1 MSIFQDY
8 QKKRENLMSQ
18 MQTLKEFEKSDE
30 IVSLVF
36 TVSREVLDR
45 KANRTQDVEWLL
57 KKGMELAQY
66 AGVLDGKHN
75 EMWGEYKT
83 AEIAFKSVRDALML
97 ASKSDHEN
105 VTSAKAA
112 ATRATQEAEVDALA
126 REQKSKN
133 YEMAA
138 DICNRVVMFFQTTIR
153 WREQEMSKTR
163 ISERGNKPSYNNN

>member
-8 QKKRENLMSQ
+8 NKKRESLLKQ
-18 MQTLKEFEKSDE
+18 MQTLKEFEKNDE
-30 IVSLVF
+30 IVGLVF
-36 TVSREVLDR
+36 NISRGILDPN
-45 KANRTQDVEWLL
+45 KPRTQDVEWLL

-66 AGVLDGKHN
+66 AGVLTGRHN
-75 EMWGEYKT
+75 ESWGEYKT
-83 AEIAFKSVRDALML
+83 AEIAYKSVRDALMI
-97 ASKSDHEN
+97 ASKSDHKN

-126 REQKSKN
+126 REQKAKN

-153 WREQEMSKTR
+153 WREQEITKINFSQ
-163 ISERGNKPSYNNN
+163 RGNNRR